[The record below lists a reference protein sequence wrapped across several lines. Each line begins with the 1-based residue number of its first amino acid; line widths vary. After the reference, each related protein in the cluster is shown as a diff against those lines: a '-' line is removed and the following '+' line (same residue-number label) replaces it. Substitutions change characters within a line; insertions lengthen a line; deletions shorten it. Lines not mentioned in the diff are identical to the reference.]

1 MRLDLNDYPQSAHAT
16 QFHRVNAPRCYFNK
30 SSSSS
35 SPTANNAQGSAE
47 NGSAGIGGNNSNS
60 NINVNVTTTS
70 LDPQVA
76 LTALTAL
83 EQGNANAITA
93 VNSATTSALTA
104 SVEANLGTVSVANNS
119 LALAN
124 NAISQVVAGSNQAQ
138 QFVNENTALA
148 FNTISQLVTGQTDAL
163 AYQTSTAGGST
174 SNSSGNGS
182 APASV
187 VYVGPANAAPD
198 TNAALASSS
207 GGAINNYAGII
218 TIVTGVIFLY
228 IYLKHGRATV

>member
-1 MRLDLNDYPQSAHAT
+1 MRLDFNDYPQYAHSA
-16 QFHRVNAPRCYFNK
+16 QLYRVNAPRCYFNK

-47 NGSAGIGGNNSNS
+47 AGSAGIGGNNSNS
-60 NINVNVTTTS
+60 NISVNVTTTS

-83 EQGNANAITA
+83 EEGNKNAITA

-163 AYQTSTAGGST
+163 AYQTTTTGGST
-174 SNSSGNGS
+174 ANNSTNGS
-182 APASV
+182 APAST
-187 VYVGPANAAPD
+187 VYVGPANDAPAV
-198 TNAALASSS
+198 TSASASTVD
-207 GGAINNYAGII
+207 NYAGII
-218 TIVTGVIFLY
+218 TIVTGLIFLY
-228 IYLKHGRATV
+228 VYLKKGDASI